1 MSWTDDVRIIG
12 GRTATFTGATS
23 QSAGVSGLALDTTKS
38 FSIAAW
44 TRLTD
49 LTTTSTLLAKD
60 AASGQ
65 SSPFRLRARPLASG
79 GNAWCLSMVAAATAT
94 SGTEVCS
101 TVANTANQWVHV
113 AAGFDRAE
121 GRIKVWVN
129 GLETSA
135 AFTAPITNGRGIV
148 VGQGV
153 DAVAGPGD
161 RLRGNVADLQVFDR
175 LLVAEDFTGH
185 TAGATLDGD
194 VDVPGILDPIEVGW
208 WTFSRGFN
216 CRDETNQATCLAS
229 ADDPFGR
236 QLRTTLGTEIKTGG
250 HDGRAMF
257 LDDLLVDGE
266 APNSKPEYGQ
276 SQRNTGTA
284 DVPAWAYAPVLRTDQ
299 SFSVSAWVN
308 PDDFGTGA
316 HTIVSQD
323 GPDRTPFGLSLRP
336 ATVAG
341 VTADRWTFSMVPSSG
356 TGGDVVISLS
366 RSTTRTRRSGPRRG
380 RLRRRPQRGPAVRQR
395 CPGETAHEELPCV
408 AGLRP
413 ADRRRCAVQRGPY
426 RPLARRDRRRAR
438 LPGALSDLQVRDLFQ
453 SELRIAVS

>member
-356 TGGDVVISLS
+356 TGGDVVISAEPVDYEDTAVWTHVVGVYDAVRKEARLYVNGVPEKPL
-366 RSTTRTRRSGPRRG
+366 TKNFPVWQASGPLTVG
-380 RLRRRPQRGPAVRQR
+380 
-395 CPGETAHEELPCV
+395 
-408 AGLRP
+408 
-413 ADRRRCAVQRGPY
+413 
-426 RPLARRDRRRAR
+426 
-438 LPGALSDLQVRDLFQ
+438 GALFSGVRTDRWRGGIDDVHAYQARSAISRFVTC
-453 SELRIAVS
+453 SRANCGSR